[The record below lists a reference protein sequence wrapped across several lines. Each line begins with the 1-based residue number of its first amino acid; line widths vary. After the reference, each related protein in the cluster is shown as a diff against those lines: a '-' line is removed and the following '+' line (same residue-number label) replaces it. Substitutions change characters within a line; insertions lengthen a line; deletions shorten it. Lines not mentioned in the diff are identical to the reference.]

1 MLGQAAQNVAD
12 FVKHGIIGRQCFG
25 IAMGELGEFGLGALQ
40 SATQFQIT
48 GPIDRQEVGDRPLYN
63 AQAVAVQAHVGD
75 HLWIEQ
81 ADRVAGHRVPKAGME
96 FLGHRRATDYR
107 PGLADRYLQPR
118 PGQIP
123 GADQAVVATA
133 DDDRV
138 PCISTR
144 HHKGFYYSIP
154 WPTPMPHNA
163 LPQKLPVTVATQ
175 LEVCAAC
182 CTQALMT
189 RKVFARRSQMDRD
202 LVGWKGYWIAAP
214 TPFTEVDALNDSALR
229 SVLRLYYDQGV
240 HGVLVNGTT
249 GE

>member
-1 MLGQAAQNVAD
+1 MRARNSAHHRIEAEGSLDRLTVKPTIQETARTFGEQVQKVALAPQGQGRQPAALTQGPHQAWQAVAQIGWGLLGQAAQNVAD

-40 SATQFQIT
+40 SAAQFQIT

-75 HLWIEQ
+75 HLRIEQ

-123 GADQAVVATA
+123 GADQAIVATA

-138 PCISTR
+138 PRLSTR
-144 HHKGFYYSIP
+144 RHKVPITSPGP
-154 WPTPMPHNA
+154 PNA
-163 LPQKLPVTVATQ
+163 A
-175 LEVCAAC
+175 
-182 CTQALMT
+182 
-189 RKVFARRSQMDRD
+189 
-202 LVGWKGYWIAAP
+202 
-214 TPFTEVDALNDSALR
+214 
-229 SVLRLYYDQGV
+229 
-240 HGVLVNGTT
+240 
-249 GE
+249 